1 MFAGNAHSEHFQARN
16 FRAALAEQIPNSL
29 LRRDC
34 ARSAQ
39 DQQAVRVDPGRDPSQ
54 RNLAHAKLATKAK
67 TT

>member
-1 MFAGNAHSEHFQARN
+1 MFAGNARSEHFQARN
-16 FRAALAEQIPNSL
+16 FRTAPAEQIPNSL
-29 LRRDC
+29 LRRDR

-54 RNLAHAKLATKAK
+54 RMAHSRLATKAK